1 MPEETLYADLKFQ
14 DSAKKE
20 EAQTS
25 DKCGGKV
32 SSAVSHSQHKT
43 VVILT
48 LLCLLLFIGVVTLGG
63 IFYTTLEKEMTKSNH
78 LQSIKEELQRN
89 VSLQLTYN
97 LSNLEKIQNLSTML
111 QNIATQLCQE
121 LYNKDPEH
129 KCKPCPKG
137 SQWYKD
143 SCYSE
148 ANGYKTW
155 QESVK
160 FCSSRNAS
168 LLKVKNKDVL
178 EFLKSKKLRGYW
190 LALSPREDYRDSET
204 LSEKMFLSEWFE
216 GSTDDLNGMY
226 CGFIDRVKFYYTYC
240 TDQNKII
247 CEKTA
252 SKVQVESVLNG
263 LPDGSL

>member
-1 MPEETLYADLKFQ
+1 MPEETVYADLKFQ
-14 DSAKKE
+14 DSHKKE
-20 EAQTS
+20 ETQKS
-25 DKCGGKV
+25 DKCGRKV
-32 SSAVSHSQHKT
+32 SSAASHSQHKT
-43 VVILT
+43 VMILT
-48 LLCLLLFIGVVTLGG
+48 LLCLLLFIGVVILGV
-63 IFYTTLEKEMTKSNH
+63 YTTLESEMIKSNQ

-89 VSLQLTYN
+89 VSLQLMEN
-97 LSNLEKIQNLSTML
+97 LNNSKKIKKLSAML

-121 LYNKDPEH
+121 LYNKNPEH

-137 SQWYKD
+137 SQWYKN

-160 FCSSRNAS
+160 FCSSQNAS
-168 LLKVKNKDVL
+168 LLKVKNKDEL
-178 EFLKSKKLRGYW
+178 EFIKSKKLQDYW
-190 LALSPREDYRDSET
+190 LALSPRKDHVYYEA

-216 GSTDDLNGMY
+216 GSKYDLNRMMY
-226 CGFIDRVKFYYTYC
+226 CRYIDRVYVYSADC
-240 TDQNKII
+240 TIKKKIM

>member
-1 MPEETLYADLKFQ
+1 MQ
-14 DSAKKE
+14 I
-20 EAQTS
+20 
-25 DKCGGKV
+25 
-32 SSAVSHSQHKT
+32 SHSRTPIRKKKPKCLTNVRGKRKT
-43 VVILT
+43 VIILI
-48 LLCLLLFIGVVTLGG
+48 LLCLLRFIGVVIIGG
-63 IFYTTLEKEMTKSNH
+63 IFYTSSETEMKKSSQ
-78 LQSIKEELQRN
+78 LQSLKEELQRN
-89 VSLQLTYN
+89 ISLELMYN
-97 LSNLEKIQNLSTML
+97 CNDSKKIQYLSTML

-137 SQWYKD
+137 SQWYKN

-168 LLKVKNKDVL
+168 LLKVKNKDEL

-226 CGFIDRVKFYYTYC
+226 CGFIDRVRFYYTYC